1 MSCRGRRDNR
11 ESRRGSCVDRELT
24 IEKRVRVVRKADRLK
39 TDEREP
45 SRIKREVS
53 EPNRDRRNDNAV

>member
-1 MSCRGRRDNR
+1 MSCKGRRDNR

>member
-45 SRIKREVS
+45 SRIKKRS
-53 EPNRDRRNDNAV
+53 K